1 MTLRHGY
8 DSIQVTLNRWTTQIL
23 YCPNK
28 GFFTSVLGGNM
39 NTKKTRKLV
48 DGAIVAAIFGLLFMI
63 DLYLGSM
70 LGYYL
75 YLVLPILIVWYEYR
89 YTLKDTLILSVAV
102 LCITFIVASPMSLFY
117 AVFALLIGTVAGYQI
132 KKQMASANLFL
143 SLIAMT
149 LLSNILTYTVFA
161 GLFGMDL
168 VQEATEIY
176 NMVMNFAQT
185 YLNQTLTI
193 GMDYFLKLIP
203 LIVLFTSLI
212 EAYLIVI
219 LMMLVLPRLK
229 IPFKY
234 QFNFLTMTLPKWLGV
249 ALIGVM
255 GLHYFI
261 KDQILLDYLDIILK
275 ATVVLQGL
283 SCVGFYFAVQKKTLF
298 YFVAMILT
306 LVPYT
311 WYIYGTIGMIDIMFG
326 LKRKIMYNR

>member
-1 MTLRHGY
+1 
-8 DSIQVTLNRWTTQIL
+8 
-23 YCPNK
+23 
-28 GFFTSVLGGNM
+28 M

-102 LCITFIVASPMSLFY
+102 ICITFIVASPMSLFY

-132 KKQMASANLFL
+132 KNKMSPANLFL
-143 SLIAMT
+143 SLIGMT
-149 LLSNILTYTVFA
+149 LLFNILTYTVFA

-168 VQEATEIY
+168 VQEVTEIY
-176 NMVMNFAQT
+176 EMTMNCAQT
-185 YLNQTLTI
+185 YLNQTLTV

-203 LIVLFTSLI
+203 LVVLFTSLI

-219 LMMLVLPRLK
+219 LMMLILPRLK

-234 QFNFLTMTLPKWLGV
+234 QFNFLTMSLPKWIGIG
-249 ALIGVM
+249 LILVIII
-255 GLHYFI
+255 HYFV
-261 KDQILLDYLDIILK
+261 KDQIIVDYLDIILK

-283 SCVGFYFAVQKKTLF
+283 SCVGFYFALRKKTIF
-298 YFVAMILT
+298 YFIAMILI
-306 LVPYT
+306 LVPYI
-311 WYIYGTIGMIDIMFG
+311 WYIYGAIGLMDIMFG
-326 LKRKIMYNR
+326 IKRKIMYNR